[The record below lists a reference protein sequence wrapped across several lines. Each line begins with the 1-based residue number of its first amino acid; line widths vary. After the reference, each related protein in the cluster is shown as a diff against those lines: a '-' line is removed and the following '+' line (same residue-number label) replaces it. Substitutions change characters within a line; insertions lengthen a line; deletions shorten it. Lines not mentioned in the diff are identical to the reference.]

1 MPPFSRHQHR
11 AHLPHRHRSP
21 QSSVD
26 TQGMLVQSP
35 RNRTLEHSSP
45 FQPPKTLLALGV
57 VLSLRHSRR
66 CRTTSSSTS
75 SRRMRVPH
83 QRENGGR
90 SWVSCCSMRT
100 IRCTG
105 CKVRTLYIPLEPLP
119 PGLRT
124 LQATQ
129 HHPLLLAILSSI
141 STLRQSLKGRGLL
154 RCLSLSSPSI
164 TPDRPHRILCSPTVH
179 HKIYLATLILLRMSQ
194 TMRDSPAS
202 ALTPTRNM
210 PPRRST
216 CARPLFLHPLPHDYP
231 RLKYSA
237 LSRRTLHLR
246 PSHLAG

>member
-1 MPPFSRHQHR
+1 MRPCFPRQHHAPPLHTLQSRHTVAR
-11 AHLPHRHRSP
+11 ANMS
-21 QSSVD
+21 
-26 TQGMLVQSP
+26 VQS
-35 RNRTLEHSSP
+35 RRTLTSGRSSP
-45 FQPPKTLLALGV
+45 CRPLRTPSISETRPN
-57 VLSLRHSRR
+57 LRHSPH

-141 STLRQSLKGRGLL
+141 STLRQNLKGRGLL

-164 TPDRPHRILCSPTVH
+164 TPDRPHRILCNPTVH
-179 HKIYLATLILLRMSQ
+179 HKIYLATLILLRMPQ

-216 CARPLFLHPLPHDYP
+216 CARPLFLRPLPRDYP